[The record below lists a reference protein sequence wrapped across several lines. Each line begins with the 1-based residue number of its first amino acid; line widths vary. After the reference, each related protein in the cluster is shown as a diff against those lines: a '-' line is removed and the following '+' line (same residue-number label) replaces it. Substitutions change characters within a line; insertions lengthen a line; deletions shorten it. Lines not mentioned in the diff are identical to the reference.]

1 MGKNVRDLMTQNPR
15 SVRPDDSVIEAARML
30 RDENVGSLPLVDGD
44 RLVGIVTDRDI
55 ALRVVAEGRDPG
67 SVSVQE
73 IASRDPITAEA
84 TSDLDDALRLMARHQ
99 VRRLPVTEEGRLV
112 GILAQADVA
121 GEIGDKQT
129 GRLVEASRSPAPE
142 SATNSPS

>member
-15 SVRPDDSVIEAARML
+15 AVRPDDSVVDAARVL
-30 RDENVGSLPLVDGD
+30 RDENVGSLPVIDGD
-44 RLVGIVTDRDI
+44 RLIGMVTDRDI
-55 ALRVVAEGRDPG
+55 TLRVVAEARDPG

-73 IASRDPITAEA
+73 IASRNPVTAES
-84 TSDLDDALRLMARHQ
+84 TIDLDDALRLMARHQ

-121 GEIGDKQT
+121 AEVGDKQT
-129 GRLVEASRSPAPE
+129 GRLLEAISEP
-142 SATNSPS
+142 

>member
-15 SVRPDDSVIEAARML
+15 AVRPDDSVVEAARVL
-30 RDENVGSLPLVDGD
+30 RDENVGSLPVIDGD
-44 RLVGIVTDRDI
+44 RLIGMVTDRDI
-55 ALRVVAEGRDPG
+55 TLRVVAEARDPG

-73 IASRDPITAEA
+73 IASRDPVTAEA
-84 TSDLDDALRLMARHQ
+84 AADLDDALQLMARHQ

-121 GEIGDKQT
+121 AEVGDKQA
-129 GRLVEASRSPAPE
+129 GRLVEAISEPTAGERH
-142 SATNSPS
+142 

>member
-15 SVRPDDSVIEAARML
+15 AVRPDDSVVDAARVL
-30 RDENVGSLPLVDGD
+30 RDENVGSLPVIDGD
-44 RLVGIVTDRDI
+44 RLVGVVTDRDI
-55 ALRVVAEGRDPG
+55 TLRVVAEARDPG

-73 IASRDPITAEA
+73 IASRNPVTAES
-84 TSDLDDALRLMARHQ
+84 TIDLDDALKLMARHQ

-121 GEIGDKQT
+121 SEVGDKET
-129 GRLVEASRSPAPE
+129 GRLVEAISE
-142 SATNSPS
+142 PSSIERR

>member
-15 SVRPDDSVIEAARML
+15 AVRPDDSVVEAARLM

-44 RLVGIVTDRDI
+44 RLIGMVTDRDI

-73 IASRDPITAEA
+73 IASRNPVAAESA
-84 TSDLDDALRLMARHQ
+84 TDLDDALRLMARHQ

-112 GILAQADVA
+112 GIIAQADVA
-121 GEIGDKQT
+121 AEVGDKQA
-129 GRLVEASRSPAPE
+129 GRLVEAISEPTAGERR
-142 SATNSPS
+142 

>member
-1 MGKNVRDLMTQNPR
+1 MGKSVSDLMTQNPR
-15 SVRPDDSVIEAARML
+15 AVRPDDSVVEAARLM

-44 RLVGIVTDRDI
+44 RLIGMVTDRDI

-73 IASRDPITAEA
+73 IASRNPVAAESA
-84 TSDLDDALRLMARHQ
+84 TDLDDALRLMARHQ

-112 GILAQADVA
+112 GIISQADVA
-121 GEIGDKQT
+121 AEVGDKQA
-129 GRLVEASRSPAPE
+129 GRLVEAISEPTAGERR
-142 SATNSPS
+142 